1 MEGDGVV
8 PGVRFEVTEVR
19 LRPLADESAVRPVRE
34 YAAAPLPPLTFA
46 EVLAEARAWQPE
58 AEAVIELLVPPGG
71 KTTTLARRAGL
82 VVTVYGRLRDVAL
95 RLPAS
100 PAQREA
106 VLLLTYHQRLLHEAL
121 RLGFAADSPGRERA
135 AAHFRGGLGE
145 PASRLVALYIDVAR
159 GRTCGTAQ
167 GSAWWPADASAVAGV
182 EVRADTEA
190 GVELDLDAPEGG

>member
-1 MEGDGVV
+1 
-8 PGVRFEVTEVR
+8 
-19 LRPLADESAVRPVRE
+19 VRPVRD
-34 YAAAPLPPLTFA
+34 YAAAPLPALTF
-46 EVLAEARAWQPE
+46 EELLAEARAWQPE

-100 PAQREA
+100 PAQQEA

-145 PASRLVALYIDVAR
+145 PAGRLVALYIDVAR
-159 GRTCGTAQ
+159 GHA
-167 GSAWWPADASAVAGV
+167 GSPADHSAVGRDGV
-182 EVRADTEA
+182 VADAEV
-190 GVELDLDAPEGG
+190 GVELDLDEPEGGSPAA